1 MHELTLAIAMVRE
14 VEAVMARDG
23 ASELLSLRVGIGEL
37 SGVERAAFELCF
49 PVAAEGTRAEGAAL
63 CIDELP
69 VELSCAACGERA
81 PALGSSQFVAVCTA
95 CGATEVEIIGG
106 RDLVIRS
113 LEVR

>member
-1 MHELTLAIAMVRE
+1 MHELSLAIAMVRE
-14 VEAVMARDG
+14 VEAVMAREG
-23 ASELLSLRVGIGEL
+23 VSELVLLRVGIGEL

-49 PVAAEGTRAEGAAL
+49 PVAAEGTRAEGAEL

-81 PALGSSQFVAVCTA
+81 PALDSARFAAVCAA
-95 CGATEVEIIGG
+95 CGATEVDIVGG